1 MRMRRAVL
9 PSTVFI
15 GVAVFHFAW
24 LYFFPE
30 IDPAQSRWETVVQST
45 SALDRYIDG
54 QEYLLGY
61 SYALAICF
69 AAVAFRSYREKRL
82 RSAGGFAAGGIGF
95 SGFLAF
101 AGCYLLGCC
110 GSPMLGVYISLFGA
124 GFLPFA
130 KPLVAV
136 ITTISIIV
144 SWWWMDRRSKQSAMP
159 ALQIDIPSN
168 LVKDQ

>member
-30 IDPAQSRWETVVQST
+30 ADPAQTRWETAVQSS

-69 AAVAFRSYREKRL
+69 AAVAFRSFREKRL
-82 RSAGGFAAGGIGF
+82 RSAGGFALGGLGF

-130 KPLVAV
+130 KPLVAI
-136 ITTISIIV
+136 ITTVSIVI
-144 SWWWMDRRSKQSAMP
+144 SWWWINRQSRQMAGSTI
-159 ALQIDIPSN
+159 LVNLPSD
-168 LVKDQ
+168 LVKHQ

>member
-9 PSTVFI
+9 PCTVFI

-30 IDPAQSRWETVVQST
+30 TDPAQSRWETVVQNT

-69 AAVAFRSYREKRL
+69 AAVAFRSYRETRL
-82 RSAGGFAAGGIGF
+82 RSAGGFAVGGLSF

-130 KPLVAV
+130 KPLVAI
-136 ITTISIIV
+136 ITTVSIIV
-144 SWWWMDRRSKQSAMP
+144 SWWWMNRSKRLVGP
-159 ALQIDIPSN
+159 AALVN
-168 LVKDQ
+168 LPFNSVKDR